1 VLLGIVIVFQLPLM
15 VLGLVALG
23 VLSSRTLRKHRRI
36 GYFVVTVI
44 ALALPGPDPMTTFL
58 ELLPMWALFEG
69 SIWLAVLFEHRQAAA
84 ASFRRVAA
92 PAAADGER

>member
-1 VLLGIVIVFQLPLM
+1 VIVFQLPLV
-15 VLGLVALG
+15 VLGLVGLG
-23 VLSSRTLRKHRRI
+23 VLSSRTLRKHRRV

-69 SIWLAVLFEHRQAAA
+69 SIWLAVLFERRQAHVGSAQPVAVA
-84 ASFRRVAA
+84 AS
-92 PAAADGER
+92 DGDR